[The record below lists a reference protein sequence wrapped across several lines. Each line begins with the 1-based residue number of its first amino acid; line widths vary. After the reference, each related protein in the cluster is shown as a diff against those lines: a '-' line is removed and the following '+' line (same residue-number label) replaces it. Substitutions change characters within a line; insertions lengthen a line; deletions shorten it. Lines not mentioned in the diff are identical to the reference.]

1 MRNGT
6 ATVSPMNEIQNDH
19 IYLGIENDLVL
30 SQVYTTSFTCMF
42 GMQGYP
48 FDTQK
53 CSMIF
58 ILEVRLVIF
67 SCNSLKVHSVSFQQG
82 NSGKFAELV
91 KGNLEY
97 LGPVDLREYFIKS
110 YTVTDEDDELLD
122 STHGN
127 KGVRVNFIFSRR
139 LLNQLLTVFMPTMCI
154 VIVSFCASFFRVII
168 TRDL

>member
-58 ILEVRLVIF
+58 ILEVIFDRLFFMSIV
-67 SCNSLKVHSVSFQQG
+67 VVSVSV
-82 NSGKFAELV
+82 SIGK
-91 KGNLEY
+91 
-97 LGPVDLREYFIKS
+97 
-110 YTVTDEDDELLD
+110 
-122 STHGN
+122 
-127 KGVRVNFIFSRR
+127 
-139 LLNQLLTVFMPTMCI
+139 
-154 VIVSFCASFFRVII
+154 
-168 TRDL
+168 

>member
-1 MRNGT
+1 MGKKSVLTIMRNGT

-58 ILEVRLVIF
+58 ILEVRLDYYSLVVF
-67 SCNSLKVHSVSFQQG
+67 SCN
-82 NSGKFAELV
+82 
-91 KGNLEY
+91 
-97 LGPVDLREYFIKS
+97 
-110 YTVTDEDDELLD
+110 
-122 STHGN
+122 
-127 KGVRVNFIFSRR
+127 
-139 LLNQLLTVFMPTMCI
+139 
-154 VIVSFCASFFRVII
+154 
-168 TRDL
+168 

>member
-58 ILEVRLVIF
+58 ILEVIFDRWVI
-67 SCNSLKVHSVSFQQG
+67 
-82 NSGKFAELV
+82 
-91 KGNLEY
+91 
-97 LGPVDLREYFIKS
+97 PPFI
-110 YTVTDEDDELLD
+110 
-122 STHGN
+122 
-127 KGVRVNFIFSRR
+127 
-139 LLNQLLTVFMPTMCI
+139 LT
-154 VIVSFCASFFRVII
+154 
-168 TRDL
+168 

>member
-1 MRNGT
+1 M
-6 ATVSPMNEIQNDH
+6 
-19 IYLGIENDLVL
+19 L
-30 SQVYTTSFTCMF
+30 SRYTLFLF
-42 GMQGYP
+42 
-48 FDTQK
+48 
-53 CSMIF
+53 
-58 ILEVRLVIF
+58 L
-67 SCNSLKVHSVSFQQG
+67 QG

-122 STHGN
+122 STHGH

-168 TRDL
+168 PRDL